1 MKDLSRPLS
10 ACNVI
15 CYHGL
20 YSTDGYKCHYE
31 WCNLICDDELEKTF
45 VEFVLKVLI
54 FRLFMSIQNVDHQPS
69 VSAAPVAML
78 QNSPTALPVKDGT
91 NKLTL

>member
-1 MKDLSRPLS
+1 
-10 ACNVI
+10 
-15 CYHGL
+15 
-20 YSTDGYKCHYE
+20 
-31 WCNLICDDELEKTF
+31 
-45 VEFVLKVLI
+45 
-54 FRLFMSIQNVDHQPS
+54 MSIQNVDHQPG